1 MDQTKLQEI
10 LARDILDLNSIL
22 VLTDMLEG
30 AGVDQLRS
38 AVRKINESVMKL
50 EKDSM
55 DSHMTK

>member
-1 MDQTKLQEI
+1 VDQTKLQEI

>member
-10 LARDILDLNSIL
+10 LAREVLDLNSIL